1 MAVTTIT
8 YRRPPLSPPDNIP
21 PDVPAGENAYDGF
34 GRYGF
39 RVPFAIVSPWAR
51 HQHVSHAVYDHTSIL
66 KLVETKWNPPA
77 LTYRD
82 ANALAPWTCSTC
94 AGRPSRSRRRSPSRS
109 RHRPERTG
117 VQRDRT
123 RHDPATWLGHRVRPE
138 RGAGRV
144 LVSRWGWRS
153 GVRSGG
159 RVLARHSAHRR
170 PGSKGHGRTSRTP
183 LGGWCVA
190 LVMACSRVPSSRQRR
205 TSTSRCP
212 EPHPD

>member
-82 ANALAPWTCSTC
+82 ANALGPLDMLDLR
-94 AGRPSRSRRRSPSRS
+94 RPSFAEPPPLAQPLASP
-109 RHRPERTG
+109 
-117 VQRDRT
+117 T
-123 RHDPATWLGHRVRPE
+123 R
-138 RGAGRV
+138 
-144 LVSRWGWRS
+144 
-153 GVRSGG
+153 
-159 RVLARHSAHRR
+159 AHRR
-170 PGSKGHGRTSRTP
+170 
-183 LGGWCVA
+183 A
-190 LVMACSRVPSSRQRR
+190 A
-205 TSTSRCP
+205 
-212 EPHPD
+212 